1 MHKTWAGNLVKGKR
15 GLAQCSSKAIKF
27 KEPDDE
33 ILLNACS
40 GTPELID
47 LTDLNSSQSQF

>member
-1 MHKTWAGNLVKGKR
+1 MHKTWAGNLVKGKS
-15 GLAQCSSKAIKF
+15 GLARCSSKAIKF

>member
-1 MHKTWAGNLVKGKR
+1 MHKTWAGNLVKGKSR
-15 GLAQCSSKAIKF
+15 LAQCSSKAIKF

-40 GTPELID
+40 ELID
-47 LTDLNSSQSQF
+47 LTDLNSSKSQF